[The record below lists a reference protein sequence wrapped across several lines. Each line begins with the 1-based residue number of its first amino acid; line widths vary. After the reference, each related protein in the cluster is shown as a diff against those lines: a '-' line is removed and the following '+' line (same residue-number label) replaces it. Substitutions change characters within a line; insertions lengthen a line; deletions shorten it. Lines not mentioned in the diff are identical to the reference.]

1 MRSKI
6 NKTEWDI
13 VSKQLDY
20 LALKLKR
27 ISTTTVYQGTIEEY
41 IMKNYDKYMWST
53 DKLKKTIPNINWDK
67 LFTGLF
73 GRTNI
78 TEKVFVMDI
87 HFANNI
93 NDFLKQAD
101 KR

>member
-1 MRSKI
+1 M
-6 NKTEWDI
+6 DH
-13 VSKQLDY
+13 

-41 IMKNYDKYMWST
+41 IMKNYDKHMWSI

-73 GRTNI
+73 GKANI
-78 TEKVFVMDI
+78 TQKVFVMDT
-87 HFANNI
+87 HFANSI
-93 NDFLKQAD
+93 NDFIKQVD